1 MYSDFNMYTV
11 GKIIVP
17 ICRAI
22 MKSKYTDWFLT
33 NIKHYK
39 RDTIIIKLF
48 SLYIYIYYIM
58 LTLTPSCYCCCY
70 CFCSNKNISTQED
83 EAFYPSSNSH
93 TK

>member
-48 SLYIYIYYIM
+48 SLYIYYIM
-58 LTLTPSCYCCCY
+58 LTLISCYCCAIV
-70 CFCSNKNISTQED
+70 FVPIDISTQED